1 MKIRSLI
8 AVALIPQI
16 LIVNFLRNN
25 PSLIDDY
32 YVRIIFNNLIKI
44 NSFLFS
50 KIEIPIGEIIYIVI
64 IILYIYLFVK
74 VISFKLSD
82 FLNLVAFSSILY
94 FLFYFLWGLNYFKPS
109 LVDKLNI
116 KSEYEFNVLD
126 ETINRVIFE
135 INKESSSI
143 SEDINKSDI
152 FNLLNTNASNIKKSI
167 IPDIFLYQKVSGH
180 YIPFTSEAIFVDK
193 IPLVDMPIV
202 ILHEQAHQSGYA
214 NEGEASFI
222 AFSKAINN
230 KEPYIRYSGYFYAL
244 INLLNEISKKNS
256 DKLDDYITKLD
267 EKVISDIN
275 KVQNF
280 WSKYSDSFLDKA
292 QNFIYDLYLKSNN
305 QEAGIMT
312 YREVSLYIIHY
323 YQESK
328 LSSFVN

>member
-8 AVALIPQI
+8 AVTLIPQI

-135 INKESSSI
+135 INEESSFI

-152 FNLLNTNASNIKKSI
+152 FNLINTTASNIKKSI

-193 IPLVDMPIV
+193 IPMVNMPIV

-244 INLLNEISKKNS
+244 INLLYEISKKNS

-267 EKVISDIN
+267 EKVISDIK

-280 WSKYSDSFLDKA
+280 WSKYSNSFLDKA
-292 QNFIYDLYLKSNN
+292 QNYIYDLYLKSNN

-312 YREVSLYIIHY
+312 YGEVSLYIIHY
-323 YQESK
+323 YQK
-328 LSSFVN
+328 L

>member
-8 AVALIPQI
+8 AIALIPQI

-25 PSLIDDY
+25 PSFIDDY
-32 YVRIIFNNLIKI
+32 YVRVIFNNLVKI

-135 INKESSSI
+135 INKESSFI

-152 FNLLNTNASNIKKSI
+152 FNLINTNASNIKKSI

-180 YIPFTSEAIFVDK
+180 YIPFTSEAIFIDK

-267 EKVISDIN
+267 EKVISDIK

-280 WSKYSDSFLDKA
+280 WSKYSNSFLDKA
-292 QNFIYDLYLKSNN
+292 QNYIYDLYLKSNN

-312 YREVSLYIIHY
+312 YGEVSIYIIHY
-323 YQESK
+323 YQK
-328 LSSFVN
+328 L

>member
-8 AVALIPQI
+8 AVTLIPQI

-25 PSLIDDY
+25 PSFIDDY

-116 KSEYEFNVLD
+116 KSEYEFHVLD
-126 ETINRVIFE
+126 KTINRVIFE
-135 INKESSSI
+135 INKESSFLNM
-143 SEDINKSDI
+143 DVNKSDI
-152 FNLLNTNASNIKKSI
+152 LKIINPTDSNIKKSI

-222 AFSKAINN
+222 AFSKAIND

-267 EKVISDIN
+267 EKVISDIK

-280 WSKYSDSFLDKA
+280 WSKYSNSFLNKV
-292 QNFIYDLYLKSNN
+292 QNYIYDLYLKSNN

-312 YREVSLYIIHY
+312 YGEVSLYIIHY
-323 YQESK
+323 YQK
-328 LSSFVN
+328 L

>member
-8 AVALIPQI
+8 AIALIPQI

-25 PSLIDDY
+25 PSFIDDY

-74 VISFKLSD
+74 VISFKLYD

-202 ILHEQAHQSGYA
+202 ILHEQAHQNGYA

-222 AFSKAINN
+222 AFSKAIND
-230 KEPYIRYSGYFYAL
+230 KDPYIRYSGYFYAL

-256 DKLDDYITKLD
+256 DKLDNYITRLD
-267 EKVISDIN
+267 EKVISDIK

-280 WSKYSDSFLDKA
+280 WSKYSNSFLDKA
-292 QNFIYDLYLKSNN
+292 QNYIYDLYLKSNN

-312 YREVSLYIIHY
+312 YGEVSLYIIYY
-323 YQESK
+323 YQK
-328 LSSFVN
+328 L

>member
-8 AVALIPQI
+8 AAALIPQI

-25 PSLIDDY
+25 PSFIDDY

-64 IILYIYLFVK
+64 IIVYIYLFVK

-126 ETINRVIFE
+126 ETINRVISE
-135 INKESSSI
+135 INKESSFI
-143 SEDINKSDI
+143 SKDINKSDI
-152 FNLLNTNASNIKKSI
+152 FNLINTTASNIKKSI

-244 INLLNEISKKNS
+244 INLLNEISKKNP

-267 EKVISDIN
+267 EKVISDIK

-280 WSKYSDSFLDKA
+280 WSKYSNSFLDKA
-292 QNFIYDLYLKSNN
+292 QNYIYDLYLKSNY

-312 YREVSLYIIHY
+312 YGEVSIYIIHY
-323 YQESK
+323 YQK
-328 LSSFVN
+328 L

>member
-25 PSLIDDY
+25 PSFIDDY

-135 INKESSSI
+135 INKESSFI

-152 FNLLNTNASNIKKSI
+152 FNLINTTTSNIKKSI

-256 DKLDDYITKLD
+256 DKLDDYIRKLD

-275 KVQNF
+275 KAQNF
-280 WSKYSDSFLDKA
+280 WSKYSDSFLDKT
-292 QNFIYDLYLKSNN
+292 QNYIYDIFLKSNN

-312 YREVSLYIIHY
+312 YGEVSLYIIHY
-323 YQESK
+323 YQE
-328 LSSFVN
+328 L

>member
-25 PSLIDDY
+25 PSFIDDY

-135 INKESSSI
+135 INKESSFI

-152 FNLLNTNASNIKKSI
+152 FNLINTTTSNIKKSI

-312 YREVSLYIIHY
+312 YGEVSLYIIHY
-323 YQESK
+323 YQE
-328 LSSFVN
+328 L

>member
-25 PSLIDDY
+25 PSFIDDY
-32 YVRIIFNNLIKI
+32 YVGIVFNNLIKI

-126 ETINRVIFE
+126 ETINKVIFE
-135 INKESSSI
+135 INKESSFI

-152 FNLLNTNASNIKKSI
+152 FNLINTTASNIKKSI

-222 AFSKAINN
+222 AFSKAIND

-267 EKVISDIN
+267 EKVISDIK

-280 WSKYSDSFLDKA
+280 WSKYSNSFLDKA
-292 QNFIYDLYLKSNN
+292 QNYIYDLYLKSNN

-312 YREVSLYIIHY
+312 YGEVSLYIIHY
-323 YQESK
+323 YQK
-328 LSSFVN
+328 L

>member
-1 MKIRSLI
+1 LKIRSLI
-8 AVALIPQI
+8 AIALIPQI

-25 PSLIDDY
+25 PSFIDDY

-135 INKESSSI
+135 INKESSFI

-152 FNLLNTNASNIKKSI
+152 FNLINTTASNIKKSI

-180 YIPFTSEAIFVDK
+180 YIPFTSEAIFIDK

-256 DKLDDYITKLD
+256 DKLDNYITKLD
-267 EKVISDIN
+267 EKVISDIK

-280 WSKYSDSFLDKA
+280 WSKYSNSFLDKA
-292 QNFIYDLYLKSNN
+292 QNYIYDLYLKSNN

-312 YREVSLYIIHY
+312 YGEVSIYIIHY
-323 YQESK
+323 YQK
-328 LSSFVN
+328 L

>member
-25 PSLIDDY
+25 PSFIDDY

-135 INKESSSI
+135 INKESSFI

-152 FNLLNTNASNIKKSI
+152 FNLINTTTSNIKKSI
-167 IPDIFLYQKVSGH
+167 IPEIFLYQKVSGH

-267 EKVISDIN
+267 EKVISDIK

-280 WSKYSDSFLDKA
+280 WSKYSNSFLDKA
-292 QNFIYDLYLKSNN
+292 QNYIYDLYLKSNN

-312 YREVSLYIIHY
+312 YGEVSLYIIHY
-323 YQESK
+323 YQK
-328 LSSFVN
+328 L

>member
-25 PSLIDDY
+25 PSYIDDY

-126 ETINRVIFE
+126 ETINKVIFE
-135 INKESSSI
+135 INKESSFI
-143 SEDINKSDI
+143 SKDINKSDI
-152 FNLLNTNASNIKKSI
+152 FNLINTNASNIKKSI

-267 EKVISDIN
+267 EKVISDIK

-280 WSKYSDSFLDKA
+280 WSKYSNSFLDKA
-292 QNFIYDLYLKSNN
+292 QNYIYDLYLKSNN

-312 YREVSLYIIHY
+312 YAEVSKYIIHY
-323 YQESK
+323 YQK
-328 LSSFVN
+328 L

>member
-8 AVALIPQI
+8 AIALIPQI

-25 PSLIDDY
+25 PSFIDDY

-64 IILYIYLFVK
+64 IIVYIYLFVK
-74 VISFKLSD
+74 VIYFKLSD

-135 INKESSSI
+135 INKESSFI
-143 SEDINKSDI
+143 SKDINKSDI
-152 FNLLNTNASNIKKSI
+152 FNLINTSASNIKKSI

-267 EKVISDIN
+267 EKVISDIK

-280 WSKYSDSFLDKA
+280 WSKYSNSFLDKA

-305 QEAGIMT
+305 QEKGIMT
-312 YREVSLYIIHY
+312 YGEVSLYIIHY
-323 YQESK
+323 YQE
-328 LSSFVN
+328 L

>member
-25 PSLIDDY
+25 PSFIDDY

-126 ETINRVIFE
+126 ETINKVIFE
-135 INKESSSI
+135 INKESSFI
-143 SEDINKSDI
+143 SKDINKSDI
-152 FNLLNTNASNIKKSI
+152 FNLINTTASNIKKSI

-267 EKVISDIN
+267 EKVISDIK

-280 WSKYSDSFLDKA
+280 WSKYSNSFLDKA
-292 QNFIYDLYLKSNN
+292 QNYIYDLYLKSNN

-312 YREVSLYIIHY
+312 YGEVSIYIIHY
-323 YQESK
+323 YQK
-328 LSSFVN
+328 L

>member
-25 PSLIDDY
+25 PSFIDDY

-135 INKESSSI
+135 INKESSFI

-152 FNLLNTNASNIKKSI
+152 FNLINTTASNIKKSI

-222 AFSKAINN
+222 AFSKAINDN
-230 KEPYIRYSGYFYAL
+230 EPYIRYSGYFYAL

-256 DKLDDYITKLD
+256 DKLDNYITKLD
-267 EKVISDIN
+267 EKVISDIK

-280 WSKYSDSFLDKA
+280 WSKYSNSFLDKA
-292 QNFIYDLYLKSNN
+292 QNYIYDLYLKSNN

-312 YREVSLYIIHY
+312 YGEVSLYIIYY
-323 YQESK
+323 YQK
-328 LSSFVN
+328 L

>member
-135 INKESSSI
+135 INKESSFI

-152 FNLLNTNASNIKKSI
+152 FNLINTTASNIKKSI

-180 YIPFTSEAIFVDK
+180 YIPFTSEAIFIDK

-267 EKVISDIN
+267 EKVISDIK

-280 WSKYSDSFLDKA
+280 WSKYSNSFLDKA
-292 QNFIYDLYLKSNN
+292 QNYIYDLYLKSNN

-312 YREVSLYIIHY
+312 YGEVSIYIIHY
-323 YQESK
+323 YQK
-328 LSSFVN
+328 L

>member
-25 PSLIDDY
+25 PSFIDDY

-135 INKESSSI
+135 INKESSFI

-152 FNLLNTNASNIKKSI
+152 FNLINTTASNIKKSI

-222 AFSKAINN
+222 AFSKAIND
-230 KEPYIRYSGYFYAL
+230 KDPYIRYSGYFYAL

-267 EKVISDIN
+267 EKVISDIK

-280 WSKYSDSFLDKA
+280 WSKYSNSFLDKA
-292 QNFIYDLYLKSNN
+292 QNYIYDLYLKSNN

-312 YREVSLYIIHY
+312 YGEVSIYIIHY
-323 YQESK
+323 YQK
-328 LSSFVN
+328 L

>member
-25 PSLIDDY
+25 PSFIDDY

-135 INKESSSI
+135 INKESSFI

-152 FNLLNTNASNIKKSI
+152 FNLINTTASNIKKSI

-222 AFSKAINN
+222 AFSKAIND

-256 DKLDDYITKLD
+256 DKLDDYIRKLD

-292 QNFIYDLYLKSNN
+292 QNYIYDIFLKSNN

-312 YREVSLYIIHY
+312 YGEVSLYIIHY
-323 YQESK
+323 YQK
-328 LSSFVN
+328 L

>member
-25 PSLIDDY
+25 PSFIDDY

-64 IILYIYLFVK
+64 IIVYIYLFVK
-74 VISFKLSD
+74 VIYFKLSD

-135 INKESSSI
+135 INKESSFI
-143 SEDINKSDI
+143 SKDINKSDI
-152 FNLLNTNASNIKKSI
+152 FNLINTSASNIKKSI

-230 KEPYIRYSGYFYAL
+230 REPFIRYSGYFYAL

-267 EKVISDIN
+267 EKVISDIK

-280 WSKYSDSFLDKA
+280 WSKYSNSFLDKA
-292 QNFIYDLYLKSNN
+292 QNYIYDLYLKSNN

-312 YREVSLYIIHY
+312 YGEVSIYIIHY
-323 YQESK
+323 YQK
-328 LSSFVN
+328 L

>member
-8 AVALIPQI
+8 AIALIPQI

-25 PSLIDDY
+25 PSFIDDY

-74 VISFKLSD
+74 VISFKLYD

-135 INKESSSI
+135 INKESSFI

-152 FNLLNTNASNIKKSI
+152 FNLINTTASNIKKSI

-256 DKLDDYITKLD
+256 DKLDNYITKLD
-267 EKVISDIN
+267 EKVISDIK

-280 WSKYSDSFLDKA
+280 WSKYSNSFLDKA
-292 QNFIYDLYLKSNN
+292 QNYIYDLYLKSNN

-312 YREVSLYIIHY
+312 YGEVSIYIIHY
-323 YQESK
+323 YQK
-328 LSSFVN
+328 L

>member
-25 PSLIDDY
+25 PSFIDDY
-32 YVRIIFNNLIKI
+32 YVGIIFNNLIKI

-74 VISFKLSD
+74 VISFKLYD

-126 ETINRVIFE
+126 ETINKVIFE
-135 INKESSSI
+135 INKESSFI

-152 FNLLNTNASNIKKSI
+152 FNLLNTTASNIKKSI

-202 ILHEQAHQSGYA
+202 ILHEQAHQNGYA

-222 AFSKAINN
+222 AFSKAIND
-230 KEPYIRYSGYFYAL
+230 KDPYIRYSGYFYAL

-280 WSKYSDSFLDKA
+280 WSKYSNSFLDKA
-292 QNFIYDLYLKSNN
+292 QNYIYDLYLKSNN
-305 QEAGIMT
+305 QEAGIIT
-312 YREVSLYIIHY
+312 YGEVSLYIIHY
-323 YQESK
+323 YQK
-328 LSSFVN
+328 L

>member
-25 PSLIDDY
+25 PSFIDDY

-135 INKESSSI
+135 INKESSFI

-152 FNLLNTNASNIKKSI
+152 FNLINTTASNIKKSI

-222 AFSKAINN
+222 AFSKAIND

-267 EKVISDIN
+267 EKVISDIK

-280 WSKYSDSFLDKA
+280 WSKYSNSFLDKA
-292 QNFIYDLYLKSNN
+292 QNYIYDLYLKSNN

-312 YREVSLYIIHY
+312 YGEVSLYIIHY
-323 YQESK
+323 YQK
-328 LSSFVN
+328 L

>member
-8 AVALIPQI
+8 AIALIPQI

-25 PSLIDDY
+25 PSFIDDY
-32 YVRIIFNNLIKI
+32 YVGIIFNNLIKI

-74 VISFKLSD
+74 VISFKLYD

-180 YIPFTSEAIFVDK
+180 YIPFTSEAIFIDK

-202 ILHEQAHQSGYA
+202 ILHEQAHQNGYA

-222 AFSKAINN
+222 AFSKAIND
-230 KEPYIRYSGYFYAL
+230 KDPYIRYSGYFYAL

-267 EKVISDIN
+267 EKVISDIK

-280 WSKYSDSFLDKA
+280 WSKYSNSFLDKA
-292 QNFIYDLYLKSNN
+292 QNYIYDLYLKSNN

-312 YREVSLYIIHY
+312 YGEVSLYIIYY
-323 YQESK
+323 YQK
-328 LSSFVN
+328 L

>member
-25 PSLIDDY
+25 PSFIDDY

-74 VISFKLSD
+74 VISFKLYD

-126 ETINRVIFE
+126 ETINTVIFE
-135 INKESSSI
+135 INKESSFI

-152 FNLLNTNASNIKKSI
+152 LNLINTTASNIKKSI

-222 AFSKAINN
+222 AFSKAIND

-267 EKVISDIN
+267 EKVISDIK

-280 WSKYSDSFLDKA
+280 WSKYSNSFLDKA
-292 QNFIYDLYLKSNN
+292 QNYIYDLYLKSNN
-305 QEAGIMT
+305 QEAGIMA
-312 YREVSLYIIHY
+312 YGEVSLYIIYY
-323 YQESK
+323 YQK
-328 LSSFVN
+328 L

>member
-8 AVALIPQI
+8 AIALIPQI

-25 PSLIDDY
+25 PSFIDDY
-32 YVRIIFNNLIKI
+32 YVRVIFNNLVKI

-135 INKESSSI
+135 INKESSFI

-152 FNLLNTNASNIKKSI
+152 FNLINTTASNIKKSI

-202 ILHEQAHQSGYA
+202 ILHEQAHQNGYA

-222 AFSKAINN
+222 AFSKAIND
-230 KEPYIRYSGYFYAL
+230 KDPYIRYSGYFYAL

-256 DKLDDYITKLD
+256 DKLDNYITKLD
-267 EKVISDIN
+267 EKVISDIK

-280 WSKYSDSFLDKA
+280 WSKYSNSFLDKA
-292 QNFIYDLYLKSNN
+292 QNYIYDLYLKSNN

-312 YREVSLYIIHY
+312 YGEVSRYIIHY
-323 YQESK
+323 YQK
-328 LSSFVN
+328 L

>member
-8 AVALIPQI
+8 AIALIPQI

-25 PSLIDDY
+25 PSFIDDY
-32 YVRIIFNNLIKI
+32 YVRIVFNNLIKI

-74 VISFKLSD
+74 VISFKLYD

-135 INKESSSI
+135 INKESSFI

-152 FNLLNTNASNIKKSI
+152 FNLINTTASNIKKSI

-267 EKVISDIN
+267 EKVISDIK

-280 WSKYSDSFLDKA
+280 WSKYSNSFLDKA
-292 QNFIYDLYLKSNN
+292 QNYIYDLYLKSNN

-312 YREVSLYIIHY
+312 YGEVSLYIIYY
-323 YQESK
+323 YQK
-328 LSSFVN
+328 L

>member
-1 MKIRSLI
+1 MKIRSFLAI
-8 AVALIPQI
+8 AFIPQI
-16 LIVNFLRNN
+16 LIVNFLKNN

-32 YVRIIFNNLIKI
+32 YLRFIFNNIAKI

-50 KIEIPIGEIIYIVI
+50 KVEIPIGEIVYIVI

-82 FLNLVAFSSILY
+82 FLNLIASTSILY
-94 FLFYFLWGLNYFKPS
+94 FLFYSLWGLNYFKPS

-116 KSEYEFNVLD
+116 KSDYEFHVLD
-126 ETINRVIFE
+126 ETINRIIFE
-135 INKESSSI
+135 INKESSFLNM
-143 SEDINKSDI
+143 DVNKSDI
-152 FNLLNTNASNIKKSI
+152 LKIINSADSNIKKSI
-167 IPDIFLYQKVSGH
+167 IPDIFLYQGVSGH
-180 YIPFTSEAIFVDK
+180 YVPFTSEAIFVEK
-193 IPLVDMPIV
+193 IPLVDIPVV

-214 NEGEASFI
+214 DEGEAGFI

-267 EKVISDIN
+267 QKVISDIK

-280 WSKYSDSFLDKA
+280 WSKYSDSFLNKI
-292 QNFIYDLYLKSNN
+292 QNYIYDLYLKSNN

-312 YREVSLYIIHY
+312 YGEVSLYIIHY
-323 YQESK
+323 YQK
-328 LSSFVN
+328 L

>member
-8 AVALIPQI
+8 AAALIPQI

-25 PSLIDDY
+25 PSFIDDY

-64 IILYIYLFVK
+64 IIVYIYLFVK

-82 FLNLVAFSSILY
+82 FLNLLAFSSILY

-135 INKESSSI
+135 INKESSFI

-152 FNLLNTNASNIKKSI
+152 FNLINTTASNIKKSI

-244 INLLNEISKKNS
+244 INLLNEISKKNP

-267 EKVISDIN
+267 KKVISDIK

-280 WSKYSDSFLDKA
+280 WSKYSNSFLDKA
-292 QNFIYDLYLKSNN
+292 QNYIYDLYLKSNY

-312 YREVSLYIIHY
+312 YGEVSIYIIHY
-323 YQESK
+323 YQK
-328 LSSFVN
+328 L

>member
-25 PSLIDDY
+25 PSFIDDY

-74 VISFKLSD
+74 VISFKLYD
-82 FLNLVAFSSILY
+82 FLNLAAFSSILY

-135 INKESSSI
+135 INKESSFI

-152 FNLLNTNASNIKKSI
+152 FNLINTNASNIKKSI

-202 ILHEQAHQSGYA
+202 ILHEQAHQNGYA

-222 AFSKAINN
+222 AFSKAIND
-230 KEPYIRYSGYFYAL
+230 KDPYIRYSGYFYAL

-256 DKLDDYITKLD
+256 DKHDDYITKLD
-267 EKVISDIN
+267 EKVISDIK

-280 WSKYSDSFLDKA
+280 WSKYSNSFLDKA
-292 QNFIYDLYLKSNN
+292 QNYIYDLYLKSNN

-312 YREVSLYIIHY
+312 YGEVSIYIIHY
-323 YQESK
+323 YQK
-328 LSSFVN
+328 L

>member
-25 PSLIDDY
+25 PSFIDDY
-32 YVRIIFNNLIKI
+32 YVGIIFNNLIKI

-74 VISFKLSD
+74 VISFKLYD

-116 KSEYEFNVLD
+116 KSEYEFSVLD
-126 ETINRVIFE
+126 ETINKVIFE
-135 INKESSSI
+135 INKESSFI

-152 FNLLNTNASNIKKSI
+152 FNLINTNASNIKKSI

-222 AFSKAINN
+222 AFSKAIND

-267 EKVISDIN
+267 EKVISDIK

-280 WSKYSDSFLDKA
+280 WSKYSNSFLDKA
-292 QNFIYDLYLKSNN
+292 QNYIYDLYLKSNN

-312 YREVSLYIIHY
+312 YGEVSLYIIHY
-323 YQESK
+323 YQK
-328 LSSFVN
+328 L

>member
-25 PSLIDDY
+25 PSFIDDY

-135 INKESSSI
+135 INKESSFI

-152 FNLLNTNASNIKKSI
+152 FNLINTTASNIKKSI

-222 AFSKAINN
+222 AFSKAIND

-256 DKLDDYITKLD
+256 DKLDNYITKLD
-267 EKVISDIN
+267 EKVISDIK

-280 WSKYSDSFLDKA
+280 WSKYSNSFLDKA
-292 QNFIYDLYLKSNN
+292 QNYIYDLYLKSNN

-312 YREVSLYIIHY
+312 YGEVSIYIIHY
-323 YQESK
+323 YQK
-328 LSSFVN
+328 L

>member
-25 PSLIDDY
+25 PSFIDDY

-135 INKESSSI
+135 INKESSFI

-152 FNLLNTNASNIKKSI
+152 FNLINTTTSNIKKSI
-167 IPDIFLYQKVSGH
+167 IPEIFLYQKVSGH

-222 AFSKAINN
+222 AFSKAINDN
-230 KEPYIRYSGYFYAL
+230 EPYIRYSGYFYAL
-244 INLLNEISKKNS
+244 INLLYEISKKNS
-256 DKLDDYITKLD
+256 DKLDDYIRKLD

-312 YREVSLYIIHY
+312 YGEVSLYIIHY
-323 YQESK
+323 YQE
-328 LSSFVN
+328 L

>member
-1 MKIRSLI
+1 M
-8 AVALIPQI
+8 
-16 LIVNFLRNN
+16 
-25 PSLIDDY
+25 
-32 YVRIIFNNLIKI
+32 
-44 NSFLFS
+44 
-50 KIEIPIGEIIYIVI
+50 
-64 IILYIYLFVK
+64 
-74 VISFKLSD
+74 
-82 FLNLVAFSSILY
+82 Y

-135 INKESSSI
+135 INKESSFI

-152 FNLLNTNASNIKKSI
+152 FNLINTTTSNIKKSI

-202 ILHEQAHQSGYA
+202 ILHEQAHQNGYA

-222 AFSKAINN
+222 AFSKAIND
-230 KEPYIRYSGYFYAL
+230 KDPYIRYSGYFYAL

-267 EKVISDIN
+267 EKV
-275 KVQNF
+275 V
-280 WSKYSDSFLDKA
+280 
-292 QNFIYDLYLKSNN
+292 
-305 QEAGIMT
+305 
-312 YREVSLYIIHY
+312 Y
-323 YQESK
+323 YT
-328 LSSFVN
+328 

>member
-25 PSLIDDY
+25 PSFIDDY

-135 INKESSSI
+135 INKESSFI

-152 FNLLNTNASNIKKSI
+152 FNLLNTTASNIKKSI

-230 KEPYIRYSGYFYAL
+230 REPFIRYSGYFYAL

-312 YREVSLYIIHY
+312 YGEVSLYIIHY
-323 YQESK
+323 YQE
-328 LSSFVN
+328 L

>member
-8 AVALIPQI
+8 AAALIPQI

-25 PSLIDDY
+25 PSFIDDY

-64 IILYIYLFVK
+64 IIVYIYLFVK
-74 VISFKLSD
+74 VIYFKLSD

-126 ETINRVIFE
+126 ETINKVIFE
-135 INKESSSI
+135 INKESSFI

-152 FNLLNTNASNIKKSI
+152 FNLINTTTSNIKKSI

-193 IPLVDMPIV
+193 IPMVNMPIV

-222 AFSKAINN
+222 AFSKAIND

-256 DKLDDYITKLD
+256 DKLDDYIRKLD

-312 YREVSLYIIHY
+312 YGEVSLYIIHY
-323 YQESK
+323 YQE
-328 LSSFVN
+328 L

>member
-25 PSLIDDY
+25 PSFIDDY
-32 YVRIIFNNLIKI
+32 YVGIVFNNLIKI

-50 KIEIPIGEIIYIVI
+50 KIEIPIGEILYI
-64 IILYIYLFVK
+64 IIIVLYVYLFVK

-126 ETINRVIFE
+126 ETINKVIFE
-135 INKESSSI
+135 INKESSFI

-152 FNLLNTNASNIKKSI
+152 FNLINTTASNIKKSI

-222 AFSKAINN
+222 AFSKAIND

-267 EKVISDIN
+267 EKVISDIK

-280 WSKYSDSFLDKA
+280 WSKYSNSFLDKA
-292 QNFIYDLYLKSNN
+292 QNYIYDLYLKSNN

-312 YREVSLYIIHY
+312 YGEVSLYIIYY
-323 YQESK
+323 YQK
-328 LSSFVN
+328 L

>member
-8 AVALIPQI
+8 AIALIPQI

-25 PSLIDDY
+25 PSFIDDY

-135 INKESSSI
+135 INKESSFI

-152 FNLLNTNASNIKKSI
+152 FNLINTTASNIKKSI

-230 KEPYIRYSGYFYAL
+230 KDPYIRYSGYFYAL

-256 DKLDDYITKLD
+256 DKLDNYITKLD
-267 EKVISDIN
+267 EKVISDIK

-280 WSKYSDSFLDKA
+280 WSKYSNSFLDKA
-292 QNFIYDLYLKSNN
+292 QNYIYDLYLKSNN

-312 YREVSLYIIHY
+312 YGEVSIYIIHY
-323 YQESK
+323 YQK
-328 LSSFVN
+328 L

>member
-8 AVALIPQI
+8 AIALIPQI

-25 PSLIDDY
+25 PSFIDDY

-135 INKESSSI
+135 INKESSFI

-152 FNLLNTNASNIKKSI
+152 FNLINTTASNIKKSI

-256 DKLDDYITKLD
+256 DKLDNYITKLD
-267 EKVISDIN
+267 EKVISDIK

-280 WSKYSDSFLDKA
+280 WSKYSNSFLDKA
-292 QNFIYDLYLKSNN
+292 QNYIYDLYLKSNN

-312 YREVSLYIIHY
+312 YGEVSIYIIHY
-323 YQESK
+323 YQK
-328 LSSFVN
+328 L

>member
-8 AVALIPQI
+8 AIALIPQI

-25 PSLIDDY
+25 PSFIDDY
-32 YVRIIFNNLIKI
+32 YVGIIFNNLIKI

-202 ILHEQAHQSGYA
+202 ILHEQAHQNGYA

-222 AFSKAINN
+222 AFSKAIND
-230 KEPYIRYSGYFYAL
+230 KDPYIRYSGYFYAL

-267 EKVISDIN
+267 EKVISDIK

-280 WSKYSDSFLDKA
+280 WSKYSNSFLDKA
-292 QNFIYDLYLKSNN
+292 QNYIYDLYLKSNN

-312 YREVSLYIIHY
+312 YGEVSLYIIYY
-323 YQESK
+323 YQK
-328 LSSFVN
+328 L

>member
-25 PSLIDDY
+25 PSFIDDY

-82 FLNLVAFSSILY
+82 FLNLLAFSSILY

-135 INKESSSI
+135 INKESSFI

-152 FNLLNTNASNIKKSI
+152 FNLINTNASNIKKSI
-167 IPDIFLYQKVSGH
+167 IPDIFLYQRVSGH

-267 EKVISDIN
+267 EKVISDIK

-280 WSKYSDSFLDKA
+280 WSKYSNSFLDKA
-292 QNFIYDLYLKSNN
+292 QNYIYDLYLKSNN

-312 YREVSLYIIHY
+312 YGEVSIYIIHY
-323 YQESK
+323 YQK
-328 LSSFVN
+328 L